1 MNVNALN
8 QSVMTQ
14 YQQRLKR
21 KAETSEVNLQVNNSS
36 SGYATIQQDDF
47 ASRIWNMT
55 DSMPRENQISFTATV
70 LANRISDQNTSD
82 ETKSFLKNISNRFSA
97 EEIGTLKNEI
107 MNNPKIQSADAK
119 TVSDFMNSL
128 DELMSDKAEEALQSQ
143 LKDQNQY
150 KYRSMDEIFFQTTLN
165 FDATRK
171 GLFNMG
177 DQEAI
182 NYSKA

>member
-70 LANRISDQNTSD
+70 LANRISALNSCSVDVIWVGKTGCHIHKITDS
-82 ETKSFLKNISNRFSA
+82 NIC
-97 EEIGTLKNEI
+97 
-107 MNNPKIQSADAK
+107 
-119 TVSDFMNSL
+119 
-128 DELMSDKAEEALQSQ
+128 
-143 LKDQNQY
+143 
-150 KYRSMDEIFFQTTLN
+150 
-165 FDATRK
+165 
-171 GLFNMG
+171 
-177 DQEAI
+177 
-182 NYSKA
+182 